1 LLKQNSGWFLDG
13 LALCLILKNKLT
25 QEYEMKLGD
34 LGYNDKLEK
43 LRNENNLN
51 DFEIG
56 RVISE
61 HKERYVVKTEKGE
74 LEAEITGNLRFS
86 SKSREDFPAVGD
98 WVALTIHDS
107 EFSIIHSILP
117 RFSLISRQ
125 AVGKFGEIQIIATN
139 IDYALLVQ
147 AADRDFNVNRLER
160 YLTIC
165 NSSKV
170 SPIIVLSKIDLIDEH
185 RTFEILENIKARIK
199 NVPIIAISNES
210 QDGYDQIKKIIEKGK
225 TYCMLGSSGVGKST
239 LLNNLSGKSL
249 MRTDTISQSTNK
261 GRHVTSHRELII
273 LENGGIL
280 VDNPGMREVGIAD
293 STSGLEITFDLIIRH
308 SQNCKFKDCTHT
320 SEKGCSVIE
329 AVEKGEIDEASYEN
343 YMKMEREKAHF
354 DSSVVERRKKDK
366 DFGKMIKNYKKDIN
380 KNKY

>member
-1 LLKQNSGWFLDG
+1 
-13 LALCLILKNKLT
+13 
-25 QEYEMKLGD
+25 MKLED
-34 LGYNDKLEK
+34 LGYNDKFEK
-43 LRNENNLN
+43 LRYQHNLI
-51 DFEIG
+51 DLEIG

-61 HKERYVVKTEKGE
+61 YKERYIVKTEKGE
-74 LEAEITGNLRFS
+74 YEAEITGNLRFS

-98 WVALTIHDS
+98 WVALTIHDPD
-107 EFSIIHSILP
+107 FSIIHSILP
-117 RFSLISRQ
+117 RFSVISRK
-125 AVGKFGEIQIIATN
+125 AVGKFGETQIIATN

-170 SPIIVLSKIDLIDEH
+170 CPIIVLSKIDLIDEYQ
-185 RTFEILENIKARIK
+185 TFEILENIKSRIK

-210 QDGYDQIKKIIEKGK
+210 QAGYDKIKTVIEKGK
-225 TYCMLGSSGVGKST
+225 TYCMLGSSGVGKSS

-293 STSGLEITFDLIIRH
+293 ATNGLEITFDLIITH

-320 SEKGCSVIE
+320 NEKGCSVIE
-329 AVEKGEIDEASYEN
+329 AVEKGEIDGASYEN
-343 YMKMEREKAHF
+343 YMKMEREIAHF
-354 DSSVVERRKKDK
+354 ESSVVERRKKDK
-366 DFGKMIKNYKKDIN
+366 DFGKMIKNYKKDIK
-380 KNKY
+380 KNKH

>member
-1 LLKQNSGWFLDG
+1 MTL
-13 LALCLILKNKLT
+13 
-25 QEYEMKLGD
+25 ED

-43 LRNENNLN
+43 LRNENNLKE
-51 DFEIG
+51 FEIG

-61 HKERYVVKTEKGE
+61 HKERYIVKTERGE
-74 LEAEITGNLRFS
+74 FEAEITGNLRFS

-98 WVALTIHDS
+98 WVAITIHDS
-107 EFSIIHSILP
+107 DFSIIHSILP
-117 RFSLISRQ
+117 RFSVISRQ
-125 AVGKFGEIQIIATN
+125 DIGKFGEIQIIATN

-147 AADRDFNVNRLER
+147 AADRDFNINRLER

-170 SPIIVLSKIDLIDEH
+170 SPIIVLTKIDLIDEH
-185 RTFEILENIKARIK
+185 RTFEILEKIKARIN
-199 NVPIIAISNES
+199 NVPVIAISNES
-210 QDGYDQIKKIIEKGK
+210 QDGYDKIKAIIEKGK

-239 LLNNLSGKSL
+239 LLNNLSGKSI

-261 GRHVTSHRELII
+261 GKHVTSHRELII

-293 STSGLEITFDLIIRH
+293 STSGLEITFDMITRL

-320 SEKGCSVIE
+320 NEIGCSVIE
-329 AVEKGEIDEASYEN
+329 AVEKGEIDRASYEN
-343 YMKMEREKAHF
+343 YLKLEREKAHF
-354 DSSVVERRKKDK
+354 ESSVAERRKKDK
-366 DFGKMIKNYKKDIN
+366 EFGKMVKNYKKDIN
-380 KNKY
+380 RKK